1 MITLIIIFLSIL
13 IDQLTKLYVVS
24 ISNNSFPINLI
35 SDYLRLTYI
44 TNEGIAFGLNPFGQY
59 TIVLLVISIVAVFF
73 IIKLLI
79 DSKEHSMIIQLGLSF
94 IIGGAIGNLIDRFFT
109 SFNMFNYSGVIDFI
123 DIGINNYRFY
133 IFNFADFFISIG
145 IILYLF
151 SFIIN
156 NSLNDKK

>member
-1 MITLIIIFLSIL
+1 MINLIIIFLSIL

-24 ISNNSFPINLI
+24 ISNCSSPINFI
-35 SDYLRLTYI
+35 SDYLRLTNI
-44 TNEGIAFGLNPFGQY
+44 TNEGIAFGLYPFGQY